1 MADLATKDLRRRL
14 KKFGFWFILLTLTM
28 SAVITYSLVNS
39 GLSFF
44 AISGISMEPTL
55 KNGSS
60 VILKQEKGVRRNQII
75 FFDKPSVWSDYVDT
89 NTTLVKRIIAI
100 PGDTLSYREGI
111 FYVNDDPFY
120 NTVTDDYDC
129 SAFEKSL
136 DSKSGSTDNTN
147 ADSNDENIYEYSH
160 VLSKSEIFVTGD
172 NAHHSLD
179 SRRVFCDG
187 SPDTSFVPR
196 MSIKDYGRVVKIF

>member
-1 MADLATKDLRRRL
+1 MADLATKDFRRRL

-44 AISGISMEPTL
+44 AVSGISMEPTL

-60 VILKQEKGVRRNQII
+60 VILQQEEDVRRNQII
-75 FFDKPSVWSDYVDT
+75 FFNKPSSWSDYVDT
-89 NTTLVKRIIAI
+89 NVTLVKRIVAI
-100 PGDTLSYREGI
+100 PGDTLSYRDGI

-120 NTVTDDYDC
+120 NTVADNYDC
-129 SAFEKSL
+129 SAFNKTL
-136 DSKSGSTDNTN
+136 GNKSGDAGSTNI
-147 ADSNDENIYEYSH
+147 DSNDESVYEYSH
-160 VLSKSEIFVTGD
+160 ILSKSEIFVTGD

-187 SPDTSFVPR
+187 SPETSFVPH
-196 MSIKDYGRVVKIF
+196 MSVKDYGRIIKIF